1 MIAMLSLLFKKIFGS
16 KNEREVKRLRAAV
29 EVINQFESQL
39 SAFSDQQLQQ
49 QTPKLQAQLS
59 AGKSLDD
66 ILPEAFATVREVSK
80 RLLNMRHFDSQMMGG
95 MVLHQ
100 GRIAEM
106 RTGEGKTLVATLP
119 AYLNALTGKGVH
131 VITVNDYLAAR
142 DANWMRP
149 IYEFLGLSVGVV
161 LSSQSPGDKH
171 PAYAADITYGT
182 NNEFGFDYLRDN
194 MALRLEDRVQR
205 GQVFAIIDEVDSILI
220 DEART
225 PLIISGPSED
235 KSSLYKR
242 INQLI
247 PVLQQ
252 TGKTDITETN
262 PTGSNFYEIDEKTR
276 QVELSEA
283 GHEYLENL
291 LTERGILPEG
301 DSLYAANHLSLL
313 HHVHA
318 ALKAHLLYQ
327 KDVHYIVQQGEVIIV
342 DEHTGR
348 TLPGRRWS
356 DGIHQAV
363 EAKEQVNIRHENQTL
378 ASTTFQNY
386 FRLYQK
392 LSGMTGTADTEAYEF
407 HQIYNLDVVVMPT
420 HLPMIRIDKDDL
432 VYLTQA
438 DKFQAIIDEV
448 RGITAKNAPVLVGTA
463 SIESSEQLSTLLK
476 KADIKHQV
484 LNAKYHERE
493 AEIIAQAGQPGRVT
507 IATNM
512 AGRGTDILLGGNW
525 KAEVDQLKEPTAEQ
539 IEAIKQHWQQQ
550 RDIVL
555 QAGGLHIIGSE
566 RHESRRIDNQL
577 RGRAGRQ
584 GDPGYTRFYLSL
596 EDDLMR
602 IFASDRMRAIMQSL
616 GLKGGDAIEHS
627 MVSKSIA
634 NAQKKVEGRNFDIR
648 KSLLEYDD
656 VANDQRRV
664 IYEQRRDILESESI
678 SDIITQLREDVVVDM
693 VNQYLPPQTIEDAWD
708 IEGLEKALTS
718 DFRLPQPIKSWLE
731 TDKTLQ
737 PEDIKKRLQ
746 QAFAEHYQQK
756 ANNAPEPGV
765 FQQLEKHFMLQV
777 LDRLWK
783 DHLANMDFLRQGIHF
798 RGYAQKNPKQE
809 YKREAF
815 EMFRDMLGSLK
826 IEVIQMLTLVE
837 VRKTEEIEALER
849 EQQALA
855 AAQQKLAVAQHPSLA
870 QQMQQLEDL
879 PPPPLAAETF
889 HREHAKVGRNDNC
902 PCGSGKKFKH
912 CHGAIA

>member
-1 MIAMLSLLFKKIFGS
+1 MLSIFFKKIFGS
-16 KNEREVKRLRAAV
+16 KNEREIKRLRAAV
-29 EVINQFESQL
+29 DTIKQFETQL
-39 SAFSDQQLQQ
+39 NALSDQQLQQ
-49 QTPKLQAQLS
+49 QTPKLKALLES
-59 AGKSLDD
+59 GKSLDD

-80 RLLNMRHFDSQMMGG
+80 RQLNMRHFDSQMMGG

-119 AYLNALTGKGVH
+119 AYLNALSGKGVH

-149 IYEFLGLSVGVV
+149 IYEFLGLSIGIVISG
-161 LSSQSPGDKH
+161 QSPQEKH
-171 PAYAADITYGT
+171 AAYACDITYGT
-182 NNEFGFDYLRDN
+182 NNEFGFDFLRDN
-194 MALRLEDRVQR
+194 MALQLDDRVQR

-247 PVLQQ
+247 PVLQEA
-252 TGKTDITETN
+252 GKTAE
-262 PTGSNFYEIDEKTR
+262 GSKFYEIDEKNR
-276 QVELSEA
+276 QIELTED

-301 DSLYAANHLSLL
+301 DSLYAANHLALL
-313 HHVHA
+313 HHVNA

-327 KDVHYIVQQGEVIIV
+327 KDVQYIVQQGEVIIV

-348 TLPGRRWS
+348 ILPGRRWS

-363 EAKEQVNIRHENQTL
+363 EAKERVNIRNENQTL

-386 FRLYQK
+386 FRLYKK

-420 HLPMIRIDKDDL
+420 HLPMVRIDKDDL

-438 DKFQAIIDEV
+438 DKFNAIIEE
-448 RGITAKNAPVLVGTA
+448 IQEIIKKQAPVLVGTA
-463 SIESSEQLSTLLK
+463 SIESSEHLSFLLK
-476 KADIKHQV
+476 KAKIAHQV

-493 AEIIAQAGQPGRVT
+493 AEIIAQAGQPARVT

-525 KAEVDQLKEPTAEQ
+525 KAEVDKLKEPTPEQ
-539 IEAIKQHWQQQ
+539 IEAIKQHWQTQ

-616 GLKGGDAIEHS
+616 GLKGGEAIEHS

-664 IYEQRRDILESESI
+664 IYEQRRDILESETI
-678 SDIITQLREDVVVDM
+678 SDMITQLREDVVNDM
-693 VNQYLPPQTIEDAWD
+693 VDQYLPPQTIEDAWEID
-708 IEGLEKALTS
+708 GLEKTLANE
-718 DFRLPQPIKSWLE
+718 FHLPLPIKDWLE

-737 PEDIKKRLQ
+737 AEDIKKRLQ
-746 QAFAEHYQQK
+746 QAFADHYQQK
-756 ANNAPEPGV
+756 TQQTPEPGV
-765 FQQLEKHFMLQV
+765 FVQLEKHFMLQE

-783 DHLANMDFLRQGIHF
+783 EHLANMDFLRQGIHF

-815 EMFRDMLGSLK
+815 EMFRDMLNSLK
-826 IEVIQMLTLVE
+826 VSVIQMLMIVE
-837 VRKTEEIEALER
+837 IRRTEEVQALEA

-855 AAQQKLAVAQHPSLA
+855 TTLQKQAIAQHPSPNMGSVDAGAPFL
-870 QQMQQLEDL
+870 QQDRDQDDDQR
-879 PPPPLAAETF
+879 AAPEPF
-889 HREHAKVGRNDNC
+889 QREQAKIGRNENC

-912 CHGAIA
+912 CHGALD